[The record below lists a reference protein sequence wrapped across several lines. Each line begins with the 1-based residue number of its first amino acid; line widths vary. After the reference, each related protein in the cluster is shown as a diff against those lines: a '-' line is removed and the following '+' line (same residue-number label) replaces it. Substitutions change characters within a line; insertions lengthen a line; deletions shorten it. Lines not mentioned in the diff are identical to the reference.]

1 LRLKNASAGDYPT
14 EAGITIPNRRMSSTS
29 VPLLWKAVEK
39 SPVPLKPLPSSD
51 APLVIRTDFSN
62 QEAWGI
68 VREQIQRPVGLF
80 RASVTFV
87 DNPDFTGLARADLQ
101 ALGYYD
107 HQTFAILADRITMT
121 HPEHPVLVLFVFE
134 DTQVEFRA
142 IPSEIPGIENNLS
155 LGNMDPEEFAES
167 ADADGVFRGF

>member
-1 LRLKNASAGDYPT
+1 MARS
-14 EAGITIPNRRMSSTS
+14 S
-29 VPLLWKAVEK
+29 VPV
-39 SPVPLKPLPSSD
+39 KPLPVSD
-51 APLVIRTDFSN
+51 APLVLRTDFSN

-87 DNPDFTGLARADLQ
+87 DNPDFTGLSRADLQ

-167 ADADGVFRGF
+167 ADADGIFRGF